1 MVAGLQVSGMTPL
14 TTIDF
19 PDYLAC
25 VLYTQGCPLRCGYC
39 HNPELIPFQTDT
51 ESISWSDI
59 DDFLLRRQGLLEA
72 VVFSGGEPTL
82 QAGLPEAILKVK
94 NRGYKVGLHSAGVQ
108 PARLKEVLNHLDW
121 VGLDVKA
128 PSHLYTRVTGRN
140 NQAVKNR
147 QSLQL
152 LLASGISFEC
162 RTTVSWQQLQP
173 EDILLLARQL
183 AGMGVTRY
191 ALQISHG
198 QNCLDPRLRGAI
210 SLATE
215 QLANLRRELES
226 LFSVFEWRG

>member
-19 PDYLAC
+19 PDHLAC
-25 VLYTQGCPLRCGYC
+25 VFYTQGCPLRCGYC
-39 HNPELIPFQTDT
+39 HNPELIPFNTDT
-51 ESISWSDI
+51 VSISWHDI

-82 QAGLPEAILKVK
+82 QAGLPDAMLRVK
-94 NRGYKVGLHSAGVQ
+94 NRGYKVGLHTAGVQ
-108 PARLKEVLNHLDW
+108 PSRLKELLSLLDW

-128 PSHLYTRVTGRN
+128 PAHLYARVTGRN

-162 RTTVSWQQLQP
+162 RTTVSWPLLQP
-173 EDILLLARQL
+173 GDILLLARQL
-183 AGMGVTRY
+183 AAMGVTRY

-198 QNCLDPRLRGAI
+198 RNCLDPQLQGATRLA
-210 SLATE
+210 AE
-215 QLANLRRELES
+215 QLTDLRRELES
-226 LFSVFEWRG
+226 LFSVFEWRE

>member
-19 PDYLAC
+19 PDHLAC

-39 HNPELIPFQTDT
+39 HNPELIPFQADT
-51 ESISWSDI
+51 VPVSWDDI

-82 QAGLPEAILKVK
+82 QAGLPVAIRRVK
-94 NRGYKVGLHSAGVQ
+94 DRGYKVGLHSAGVQ
-108 PARLKEVLNHLDW
+108 PARLKTILNHLDW

-128 PSHLYTRVTGRN
+128 PSHLYARVTGRI

-152 LLASGISFEC
+152 LLASGIAFEC

-183 AGMGVTRY
+183 AAEGVTRY
-191 ALQISHG
+191 ALQVSHG
-198 QNCLDPRLRGAI
+198 QNCLDPRLRGTI
-210 SLATE
+210 SLGAE
-215 QLANLRRELES
+215 PLADLRRDLES

>member
-19 PDYLAC
+19 PHHLAC

-51 ESISWSDI
+51 EPLSWSDI
-59 DDFLLRRQGLLEA
+59 DDFLTRRQGLLEA

-82 QAGLPEAILKVK
+82 QPGLREAMLNVK
-94 NRGYKVGLHSAGVQ
+94 QQGYKVGLHSAGVQ
-108 PARLKEVLNHLDW
+108 PSRLESVLSHLDW

-128 PSHLYTRVTGRN
+128 PAYLYARVTGRH
-140 NQAVKNR
+140 NQALKNR

-152 LLASGISFEC
+152 LLASGIAFEC
-162 RTTVSWQQLQP
+162 RTTVSWQLLQP

-183 AGMGVTRY
+183 AAMGVTCY

-198 QNCLDPRLRGAI
+198 NNCLDSRLQRPV

-215 QLANLRRELES
+215 QLVDLRQELES
-226 LFSVFEWRG
+226 MFPAFEWRG